1 MNWEYASGSEI
12 VPYGYRHTRGMIYRS
27 FNNPI
32 SGSRKVHVMDRPPS
46 FLRKSIGMDIT
57 SFTKLLIT
65 FMKRTVAKA
74 GSV

>member
-1 MNWEYASGSEI
+1 MNWEYASGSKI
-12 VPYGYRHTRGMIYRS
+12 VPYGYGHTRMIYRG
-27 FNNPI
+27 FKNPI